1 MAKHKPTVEIVS
13 YGIYKHWDAKSK
25 ALPKI
30 DRFTT
35 RIPCELDI
43 EFGYIVNIKRAK
55 NAKLRYCIYHPD
67 IPDEDGQPMP
77 PFDGLEY
84 VGNNDWD
91 FYLGD
96 TLWEPVANKTGPWR
110 MTLELDG
117 RIVADKT
124 FEVEDEAPYEGASF
138 WKRGKLRPRG
148 Y

>member
-1 MAKHKPTVEIVS
+1 MPKHKPVVEMLS
-13 YGIYKHWDAKSK
+13 HGIYRNWDAKAKS
-25 ALPKI
+25 LPKI
-30 DRFTT
+30 DKFTT
-35 RIPCELDI
+35 QIPAELGI

-55 NAKLRYCIYHPD
+55 NARLIYCIYHPG
-67 IPDEDGQPMP
+67 IPDEHGDVMP
-77 PFDGLEY
+77 PFEGEEY

-96 TLWEPVANKTGPWR
+96 TLWEPLSNKTGPWR

-117 RIVADKT
+117 RIIADKT

-138 WKRGKLRPRG
+138 WRRGKLRPRG